1 MTDEQIELLLT
12 VDDFAAMPSGTLQ
25 DSIWAPGNENKQYAP
40 IKTPTAAPSGHNNET
55 VPSGVSASQ
64 SKTSKVPLGD
74 VCSPNKIADVL
85 VGWKNST
92 RVTVATAG
100 KQQPPAPTNDLS
112 SVAPHLR
119 VTGQETPLNLPPHL
133 QPVNQSTRF
142 NGPPQLSN
150 LENTEDRQIPQ
161 NQAKLSSNSITVRH
175 NETMSIPCTSGN
187 AGPSGILQQ
196 TQHLSPSKQNEISQ
210 QSAVLPIRSSFT
222 INGSQEDAF
231 MSFLNNKVAAQAKT
245 KELASRAQEVSSKFT
260 SESTSQNKFQTSQ
273 SQSALGVTWHSHSV
287 SRHEDFTTF
296 LSRKEK
302 ESLSKGRRYHA
313 ASTNPAHKE
322 AVRQPEQRTQPS
334 TLDHEKS
341 AGGSRVDTSTTLNRG
356 HLMALPRNNM
366 AIQSSKTPW
375 AAPHQPYS
383 SQGAFKVPRSS
394 LEPSSTA
401 MAKVLGQ
408 SKTSA
413 EKAIVNQNN
422 GNSNDIFP
430 TSSVGW
436 DDPSLLKLGQ
446 MHKAGELHKA
456 IVDEFMGSVLTH
468 SNTLPLTEGSLA
480 ISTGLAP
487 RVESEDS
494 LYGQVSDEGI
504 RGKKK
509 ENVRATQGIPATE
522 ELLDF
527 QNKWMPPPCNWEVDR
542 PIFDISFMPKYIR
555 EDWAPGIPCG
565 PSVTV
570 DISAEGFRLGK
581 LPVNGK
587 YLGEEVIQPDS
598 IPGEFAH
605 HPHLI

>member
-1 MTDEQIELLLT
+1 M
-12 VDDFAAMPSGTLQ
+12 
-25 DSIWAPGNENKQYAP
+25 
-40 IKTPTAAPSGHNNET
+40 
-55 VPSGVSASQ
+55 SAR
-64 SKTSKVPLGD
+64 SKS
-74 VCSPNKIADVL
+74 ADVL
-85 VGWKNST
+85 VGWKNPT

-100 KQQPPAPTNDLS
+100 KQQSPAPTKDLS

-119 VTGQETPLNLPPHL
+119 VTGQETTLNLPSHL

-161 NQAKLSSNSITVRH
+161 NQAKLSSTSVSVRY
-175 NETMSIPCTSGN
+175 NETMNIPCTSGN
-187 AGPSGILQQ
+187 AGPSGILQS
-196 TQHLSPSKQNEISQ
+196 TQHLSRSKQNEISQ
-210 QSAVLPIRSSFT
+210 QSAVLPVRSSFT

-245 KELASRAQEVSSKFT
+245 KELTSRAQEVSSK
-260 SESTSQNKFQTSQ
+260 SIAESTSQNKLHISQ
-273 SQSALGVTWHSHSV
+273 SQSALGVT
-287 SRHEDFTTF
+287 RHPHFVGRGEDFTTF
-296 LSRKEK
+296 LLRKEN
-302 ESLSKGRRYHA
+302 ESLTKGRRYHA
-313 ASTNPAHKE
+313 ASTNQAHKE
-322 AVRQPEQRTQPS
+322 ALQQPEQQTQPS

-341 AGGSRVDTSTTLNRG
+341 AGGNRVDTSTSLNRG

-366 AIQSSKTPW
+366 ATQSSKTPW
-375 AAPHQPYS
+375 DAPHQPHS

-422 GNSNDIFP
+422 GNFNDIFP
-430 TSSVGW
+430 TSSLGW
-436 DDPSLLKLGQ
+436 DDSSLQNLGQ

-456 IVDEFMGSVLTH
+456 ILDEIMGSVLTN
-468 SNTLPLTEGSLA
+468 SNTLPSLTEESLA

-487 RVESEDS
+487 RVEPEDS
-494 LYGQVSDEGI
+494 LYGKVSDEGI
-504 RGKKK
+504 RGKKKK

-542 PIFDISFMPKYIR
+542 PIFDNSFLPKYIR

-587 YLGEEVIQPDS
+587 FLGEEVIQPDS
-598 IPGEFAH
+598 IPGKLAH
-605 HPHLI
+605 HPRLI